1 MLKQLL
7 KYLFFLIHTF
17 FILVSIIFC
26 FFYWQVL
33 ILQLI
38 AILSWQLN
46 DKKCI
51 LTQIEDYLF
60 NESIIDYYFKLI
72 GNNNN
77 NYTKFIV
84 PKYQR
89 YLVYFL
95 FTISSIYWSVK

>member
-7 KYLFFLIHTF
+7 KYLFFLIHIF

-38 AILSWQLN
+38 AIVSWQLN

-60 NESIIDYYFKLI
+60 NESIIDYYFNLI
-72 GNNNN
+72 GNNN

-89 YLVYFL
+89 YSVYFL
-95 FTISSIYWSVK
+95 FTISSIYWFVK